1 LNLLDVIATLIIL
14 YGAFKGYKK
23 GFFISLMGFIS
34 LYISLIIGIKYH
46 HILILLIQKT
56 PINLEDNAL
65 IVVSII
71 VSFLFSFLIILQLSK
86 LLKYILDLTL
96 IGFLDDLGG
105 AFLGSLICGF
115 ILSFLFNI
123 IDWLNV
129 EILSDQINN
138 SILYPIIKE
147 IQPILTKYILLAI
160 NISPEFWDLIKNIEE
175 NKSFT

>member
-1 LNLLDVIATLIIL
+1 LNLLDIIATLIIL

-34 LYISLIIGIKYH
+34 LYLSLIIGIKYH
-46 HILILLIQKT
+46 HILILLIEKT

-71 VSFLFSFLIILQLSK
+71 ISFLLSFLVILQLSK
-86 LLKYILDLTL
+86 FLKYILDLTL

-105 AFLGSLICGF
+105 AFLGFLICSF

-123 IDWLNV
+123 MDWLNI

-160 NISPEFWDLIKNIEE
+160 NISPEFWDLIKNVEE
-175 NKSFT
+175 NKLFT

>member
-1 LNLLDVIATLIIL
+1 MLDVIATLIIL

-129 EILSDQINN
+129 KILSDQINN

-160 NISPEFWDLIKNIEE
+160 NISPEFLDLMKSIEE

>member
-1 LNLLDVIATLIIL
+1 
-14 YGAFKGYKK
+14 
-23 GFFISLMGFIS
+23 MGFIS

-129 EILSDQINN
+129 KILSDQINN

>member
-1 LNLLDVIATLIIL
+1 
-14 YGAFKGYKK
+14 
-23 GFFISLMGFIS
+23 MGFIS

-115 ILSFLFNI
+115 VLSFLFNI
-123 IDWLNV
+123 LDWLNI

>member
-23 GFFISLMGFIS
+23 GFFISLMGFMS

-123 IDWLNV
+123 IDWLNIK
-129 EILSDQINN
+129 ILSDQINN

>member
-1 LNLLDVIATLIIL
+1 MLDVIATLIIL

-34 LYISLIIGIKYH
+34 LYLSLIIGIKYH
-46 HILILLIQKT
+46 HILIILIQKI
-56 PINLEDNAL
+56 PINLEDNVL
-65 IVVSII
+65 IVASI
-71 VSFLFSFLIILQLSK
+71 VASFLLSFLIILQLSK

-123 IDWLNV
+123 IDWLNI

-147 IQPILTKYILLAI
+147 IQPILTKYILLTI

>member
-1 LNLLDVIATLIIL
+1 
-14 YGAFKGYKK
+14 
-23 GFFISLMGFIS
+23 MGFIS
-34 LYISLIIGIKYH
+34 LYLSLIIGIKYH
-46 HILILLIQKT
+46 HILILLIEKT

-71 VSFLFSFLIILQLSK
+71 ISFLLSFLVILQLSK
-86 LLKYILDLTL
+86 FLKYILDLTL

-105 AFLGSLICGF
+105 AFLGFLICSF

-123 IDWLNV
+123 MDWLNI

-160 NISPEFWDLIKNIEE
+160 NISPEFWDLIKNVEE
-175 NKSFT
+175 NKLFT

>member
-1 LNLLDVIATLIIL
+1 MVHSKDI
-14 YGAFKGYKK
+14 KK

-129 EILSDQINN
+129 KILSDQINN

>member
-1 LNLLDVIATLIIL
+1 
-14 YGAFKGYKK
+14 
-23 GFFISLMGFIS
+23 MGFIS

-123 IDWLNV
+123 IDWLNT

>member
-1 LNLLDVIATLIIL
+1 MNLLDIIATLIIL

-96 IGFLDDLGG
+96 IGFLDDLGR

-129 EILSDQINN
+129 KILSDQINN

>member
-1 LNLLDVIATLIIL
+1 MNLLDVIATLIIL

-46 HILILLIQKT
+46 HILILLIQKI

-123 IDWLNV
+123 IDWLNA

>member
-1 LNLLDVIATLIIL
+1 MNLLDVIATLIIL

-23 GFFISLMGFIS
+23 GFFISLMGFMS

-123 IDWLNV
+123 IDWLNA

>member
-1 LNLLDVIATLIIL
+1 MNLLDVIAILIIL

-105 AFLGSLICGF
+105 ALLGSLICGF

-123 IDWLNV
+123 IDWLNI

>member
-1 LNLLDVIATLIIL
+1 MNLLDVIATLIIL

-46 HILILLIQKT
+46 HILILLIQKI

-105 AFLGSLICGF
+105 AFFGSLICGF

-160 NISPEFWDLIKNIEE
+160 NISPEIWDLIKNIEE

>member
-1 LNLLDVIATLIIL
+1 MNLLDVIATLIIL

-46 HILILLIQKT
+46 HILILLIQKI

-129 EILSDQINN
+129 KILSDQINN

>member
-1 LNLLDVIATLIIL
+1 
-14 YGAFKGYKK
+14 
-23 GFFISLMGFIS
+23 MGFMS

-123 IDWLNV
+123 IDWLNIK
-129 EILSDQINN
+129 ILSDQINN

>member
-1 LNLLDVIATLIIL
+1 MNLLDVIATLIIL

-46 HILILLIQKT
+46 HILILLIEKT
-56 PINLEDNAL
+56 PVKLDGNAL
-65 IVVSII
+65 IVISII
-71 VSFLFSFLIILQLSK
+71 ISFLLSFIIILKLSK
-86 LLKYILDLTL
+86 FLKYILDLTL

-115 ILSFLFNI
+115 ILSFVFNI
-123 IDWLNV
+123 LDWMNIEL
-129 EILSDQINN
+129 LSYQINN
-138 SILYPIIKE
+138 SILYPTIKE
-147 IQPILTKYILLAI
+147 IQPILTEYILLAI
-160 NISPEFWDLIKNIEE
+160 NISPEFWDLIKNVEE

>member
-1 LNLLDVIATLIIL
+1 
-14 YGAFKGYKK
+14 
-23 GFFISLMGFIS
+23 MGFIS

>member
-1 LNLLDVIATLIIL
+1 MNLLDIIATLIIL

-123 IDWLNV
+123 IDWLNFK
-129 EILSDQINN
+129 ILSDQINN

>member
-1 LNLLDVIATLIIL
+1 MNLLDVIATLIIL

-71 VSFLFSFLIILQLSK
+71 VSFLFTFLIILQLSK

-105 AFLGSLICGF
+105 AILGSLICGF

>member
-1 LNLLDVIATLIIL
+1 LNLLDLIATLIIL

-34 LYISLIIGIKYH
+34 LYLSLIIGIKYH
-46 HILILLIQKT
+46 HILILLIQKI
-56 PINLEDNAL
+56 PINLEDNVL

-115 ILSFLFNI
+115 ILSFLFNV

-129 EILSDQINN
+129 EIISDQINN

>member
-1 LNLLDVIATLIIL
+1 MNLLDVIATLIIL

-129 EILSDQINN
+129 KILSDQINN

>member
-1 LNLLDVIATLIIL
+1 MNLLDVIATLIIL
-14 YGAFKGYKK
+14 YGAFNGYKK

-46 HILILLIQKT
+46 HILILLIQKI

-71 VSFLFSFLIILQLSK
+71 VTFLFTFLIILQLSK

>member
-1 LNLLDVIATLIIL
+1 MNLLDVIATLIIL

-123 IDWLNV
+123 IDWLNI

-147 IQPILTKYILLAI
+147 IQPILTKYILLTI

>member
-1 LNLLDVIATLIIL
+1 
-14 YGAFKGYKK
+14 
-23 GFFISLMGFIS
+23 MGFMS

-123 IDWLNV
+123 IDWLNI

>member
-1 LNLLDVIATLIIL
+1 MNLLDVIATLIIL
-14 YGAFKGYKK
+14 YGALKGYKK

-34 LYISLIIGIKYH
+34 LYLSLIIGIKYH
-46 HILILLIQKT
+46 YILILLIEKI

-129 EILSDQINN
+129 KILSDQINN

>member
-1 LNLLDVIATLIIL
+1 
-14 YGAFKGYKK
+14 
-23 GFFISLMGFIS
+23 MGFIS
-34 LYISLIIGIKYH
+34 LYLSLIIGIKYH

-123 IDWLNV
+123 IDWLNI

-147 IQPILTKYILLAI
+147 IQPILTKYILLTI

>member
-1 LNLLDVIATLIIL
+1 MNLLDIIATLIIL

-123 IDWLNV
+123 IDLLNV
-129 EILSDQINN
+129 KILSDQINN

>member
-1 LNLLDVIATLIIL
+1 MNLLDVIATLIIL

-123 IDWLNV
+123 IDWLNI